1 MTTDTK
7 KAENIM
13 TPEFRVS
20 YPSVFKAKL
29 NELSKKMEFSLVALF
44 KKGENLDALK
54 KEAERAVIAR
64 WGSDKTKWPKN
75 LRSPFRDQGERES
88 DGYEAGAVFMNLKSS
103 QRPGLVDGGNNDI
116 INETDFY
123 AGCYARATLRAYA
136 YPKPGV
142 TGQTPGV
149 AFGLQ
154 NIQKLRDGESLSG
167 RMKAQDEFEPVADAE
182 VSAGGD
188 AGSLFG

>member
-1 MTTDTK
+1 
-7 KAENIM
+7 M

-20 YPSVFKAKL
+20 YPNVFKPKL
-29 NELSKKMEFSLVALF
+29 NDLNGKLEFSLVALF

-64 WGSDKTKWPKN
+64 WGSDKAKWPKN

-103 QRPGLVDGGNNDI
+103 QKPGLIDTGNNDI

-142 TGQTPGV
+142 SGQTPGV

-154 NIQKLRDGESLSG
+154 NVQKLRDGESLSG
-167 RMKAQDEFEPVADAE
+167 RMRAQDEFEPVADAE

-188 AGSLFG
+188 AGGLFG